1 MKKERLCRLL
11 QDIMN
16 NPGNVDFQKLKKVL
30 EEFDFECRQSKCGSS
45 HYIFRK
51 NGIKKNISIPKK
63 KPVGKVYIKNVIEI
77 LELEE
82 WYEANCKILS

>member
-11 QDIMN
+11 KDIIN
-16 NPGNVDFQKLKKVL
+16 NHGNVGFLQLKKIL
-30 EEFDFECRQSKCGSS
+30 EEFGFECRQSKGGSS

-51 NGIKKNISIPKK
+51 TGIRKNISIPKK
-63 KPVGKVYIKNVIEI
+63 QPVGKVYIKNVIEI

-82 WYEANCKILS
+82 WYEENCRVLS